1 MNITIRYFEGCP
13 NWRTARARL
22 DEALRSKGSDPEV
35 ELEEVG
41 TLEEAERLRFSGSP
55 TILIDGVDPFP
66 TDDAGYGLS
75 CRVYRTEAGL
85 EGSPS
90 LRQLLDVLP

>member
-1 MNITIRYFEGCP
+1 MKITIRYFDGCP
-13 NWRTARARL
+13 HWQMADGRLKEAVASKRL
-22 DEALRSKGSDPEV
+22 DAQIDY
-35 ELEEVG
+35 ELVS
-41 TLEEAERLRFSGSP
+41 TPEEAERLRFGGSP

-66 TDDAGYGLS
+66 AEEGVQGLT

-90 LRQLLDVLP
+90 MDQLVAALG